1 MMLEVLKLSQNFFYI
16 LETKTKIEYEY
27 YYTYT
32 NIWCSDNSV
41 SVSFK
46 SPYISGTFKFCL
58 VLDA

>member
-1 MMLEVLKLSQNFFYI
+1 MMLEVLKSSQNFLYI

-32 NIWCSDNSV
+32 NIWCSDDSV
-41 SVSFK
+41 NFK